1 MDYAIHTQ
9 FSGAAPYLRCPDS
22 EVKNLSPDEKLE
34 SVSGTRD
41 LSDDQ
46 LVSMISSLSLPI
58 ERFRHYDHVRLAWI
72 FLHAASLGPATERMV
87 VTLKRFGLHHRG
99 DLSRYHDTLT
109 RAFMHLVAAHIRM
122 TPDIDNFDDF
132 AGHHPSLLDKQALL
146 HYYSDELLNGQRA
159 RSEWIE
165 PDLRALP

>member
-1 MDYAIHTQ
+1 M
-9 FSGAAPYLRCPDS
+9 SGQRGK
-22 EVKNLSPDEKLE
+22 ELSPDEKPE
-34 SVSGTRD
+34 RVTGTHD

-46 LVSMISSLSLPI
+46 LVSMISSLSLSN

-72 FLHAASLGPATERMV
+72 FLREAKIGPATERMV

-109 RAFMHLVAAHIRM
+109 RAFMHLVDAHIRM
-122 TPDIDNFDDF
+122 TPDIDNFDEF
-132 AGHHPSLLDKQALL
+132 ADNHPSLLDKEALL

-159 RSEWIE
+159 RSEWVE

>member
-9 FSGAAPYLRCPDS
+9 FSAAALYLRCPGS

-34 SVSGTRD
+34 KVSGTRD

-46 LVSMISSLSLPI
+46 LVSMISLLSLPN

-72 FLHAASLGPATERMV
+72 FLRGAGVGPATERMV

-109 RAFMHLVAAHIRM
+109 RAFMHLADAHIRM
-122 TPDIDNFDDF
+122 TPD
-132 AGHHPSLLDKQALL
+132 SEKLD
-146 HYYSDELLNGQRA
+146 
-159 RSEWIE
+159 
-165 PDLRALP
+165 